1 MTREPHIIK
10 ILAPEGFGQKLT
22 RRGFLQVGGAAAG
35 LTAVL
40 TACGGGSDSGESG
53 GDAPATDGGAT
64 EGSAAPGGE
73 SGSGVLADF
82 STVINKSSGNLAMY
96 TWGEYNDPEIV
107 GAQADTALGV
117 SMQVSSYGSNEELIS
132 KLEASKGTSG
142 YDIIVPTG
150 PYIPQ
155 MIEKGLLEKFDKAK
169 LPNLVNVDAA
179 YLGQAWDPTNDY
191 SVCKDWGSTGY
202 MWNSTIVTEDIK
214 TWADF
219 IKAAQGPASGQVSV
233 LDTAVNLSGMYFFA
247 NGIDWNTEDPADL
260 DAAEKFLV
268 EEFAPH
274 LKGFE
279 SYPSSKMA
287 EGAYALCMAWNG
299 DARQGYARI
308 EEAGGNPDEWKWAL
322 GSPETELWMDN
333 YAIATGAPNID
344 AAHAWINWILS
355 PEISIQDLQYHGYNN
370 GMKNISGLIDELA
383 PGLPRADMIFFGDD
397 QVKSM
402 KTQKITSAQDRLVEI
417 YNKVKAAAGA

>member
-40 TACGGGSDSGESG
+40 AACGGGSDSGESG
-53 GDAPATDGGAT
+53 GDAPATDAAGT
-64 EGSAAPGGE
+64 TDSAAPGGE

-82 STVINKSSGNLAMY
+82 SSVINKSSGNLAMY

-155 MIEKGLLEKFDKAK
+155 MIEKGLLEKFDKTK
-169 LPNLVNVDAA
+169 LPNFVNVDPA

-233 LDTAVNLSGMYFFA
+233 LDTAVNLCGMYFFA

-299 DARQGYARI
+299 DARQGYSRI

-355 PEISIQDLQYHGYNN
+355 PEISIQDLQYHGYNS
-370 GMKNISGLIDELA
+370 GIKNISGLIDELA

-402 KTQKITSAQDRLVEI
+402 KTQKITSAQDRQVEI